1 MWVKIKVL
9 LMCSLFCLLSLN
21 FMTDDVYAAG
31 QMGPERVTEKLFR
44 NDEDR
49 LKTEID
55 KVLKND
61 KLNGSQIREI
71 EPGKGGFYKAY
82 EEEIEAYLKA
92 NYGTSGGSEAAN
104 KAATESARKM
114 FKDFDYY
121 AGTFNCKWS
130 DVNCHINDG
139 VYSIG
144 SGLISGLMS
153 PFKNL
158 VLKPSEVLND
168 QLLSDYKGA
177 FKAISNS
184 LLIALFIF
192 QLLKILAF
200 RLSDVG
206 SVGKDT
212 EEKTVKFIFAAFF
225 ILMYDSLFT
234 FFMNIQYAFN
244 YPLMAGLSTDD
255 SLAKSM
261 SLTFLFAGN
270 IFLGAAFILIVGVMM
285 FVIMLQL
292 YYGIAL
298 ISLLYVIGPAAIS
311 TSINDEYN
319 FFSVWLKVLSSRL
332 LTMGLQAL
340 AIVLGFRKMGVLTF
354 DSTTAVGSGM
364 IGIAFFIVA
373 MSIPGLLG
381 QFGNSSGS
389 GRFALGSFKTVT
401 RYLSL
406 AR

>member
-1 MWVKIKVL
+1 MWVKLKVL
-9 LMCSLFCLLSLN
+9 LICLVLCLLSSSLIPDKVSAN
-21 FMTDDVYAAG
+21 G
-31 QMGPERVTEKLFR
+31 MGPQIDTGRLFK
-44 NDEDR
+44 NDEER
-49 LKTEID
+49 LKSEID
-55 KVLKND
+55 RTLKD
-61 KLNGSQIREI
+61 SALNGSQIKEI

-82 EEEIEAYLKA
+82 ESEIEEYLTA
-92 NYGTSGGSEAAN
+92 NYGKHGGSEAAT

-144 SGLISGLMS
+144 NGLISGLMS

-158 VLKPSEVLND
+158 VLKPSMVLND
-168 QLLSDYKGA
+168 QLLGDYKGA

-184 LLIALFIF
+184 LLMALFIF

-206 SVGKDT
+206 SMGKDT